1 MLYVPDYLPFD
12 SAADSEENLTSCDD
26 SDYSS
31 LDSDVEDISDT
42 ETIIPDGINYS
53 SINGQSNA
61 STSTKPQNS
70 HNTVPINTF
79 LLLHRHIPAVSFLC
93 PYSLKLLGFSLGWQ

>member
-1 MLYVPDYLPFD
+1 MLYVPDHHPFG

-31 LDSDVEDISDT
+31 LDSDEDDISDT

-53 SINGQSNA
+53 SVNGQSNA
-61 STSTKPQNS
+61 STSTKTRNS
-70 HNTVPINTF
+70 HIIVLSI
-79 LLLHRHIPAVSFLC
+79 LSYSFIDT
-93 PYSLKLLGFSLGWQ
+93 

>member
-1 MLYVPDYLPFD
+1 MLYVPDHLPFD

-53 SINGQSNA
+53 SVNGQSNA
-61 STSTKPQNS
+61 ITSTKTRNS
-70 HNTVPINTF
+70 HITGPSILSCFFIDITPRSAF
-79 LLLHRHIPAVSFLC
+79 CDLIR
-93 PYSLKLLGFSLGWQ
+93 